1 VNAPHPAA
9 GAPTART
16 PRLLLRP
23 LRESD
28 RDEFLRVHAVSLAFV
43 APWVPE
49 RFTTEPPEDLFR
61 QELAKTELCVTAGP
75 AASGCR
81 LVAELIEPGHRG
93 IAGYF
98 NLNNLVRGV
107 FQNADASW
115 QLAADAAGR
124 GLATEALGAM
134 LDLAFAAPPLGL
146 GLHRVQANVIPE
158 NHRSIALAQRCG
170 FRREGLARA
179 MLKIAGHWRDHYN
192 FAKLA
197 EEHTPTGAALERG
210 P

>member
-1 VNAPHPAA
+1 MSV
-9 GAPTART
+9 GAVTART

-28 RDEFLRVHAVSLAFV
+28 RDEFLRVHAISLGFIT
-43 APWVPE
+43 PWVPQ
-49 RFTTEPPEDLFR
+49 RYITDKPGDLFR
-61 QELAKTELCVTAGP
+61 QELAKAEVYAAAG
-75 AASGCR
+75 AAAGGLR
-81 LVAELIEPGHRG
+81 LIAERIEPASAG

-98 NLNNLVRGV
+98 NLNNIIRGV

-115 QLAADAAGR
+115 QLAADATGR

-134 LDLAFAAPPLGL
+134 LDIAFAAPPLGL
-146 GLHRVQANVIPE
+146 GLHRIQANIIPD
-158 NHRSIALAQRCG
+158 NHKSIALAERCG

-192 FAKLA
+192 YAKLA
-197 EEHTPTGAALERG
+197 EEHTPTGAVLEREA
-210 P
+210 